1 MLHSTYSDD
10 FLMHHGVK
18 GMKWGVRRYQ
28 NPDGTLTDAGRKRYS
43 QKLLKSAMK
52 LNEAYSRYARGVQDD
67 IRRGNL
73 LIKPTGGKK
82 NEVFLQSKT
91 VGKNQQL
98 ISKREHET
106 DRIAYKIQKK
116 YGTVEY
122 QKIED
127 MVNNDPVYKQA
138 KQLVDKILSENT
150 AVMRSAQSQKITN
163 HQSKDSPA
171 KKREQAIQKFISS
184 NKPVKNAPNS
194 VKDIDDPELLDLY
207 IDDPSFRK
215 EYGISDSEYNRYKKE
230 VG

>member
-1 MLHSTYSDD
+1 MGYYSVYNGE

-18 GMKWGVRRYQ
+18 GMHWGIRRYQ
-28 NPDGTLTDAGRKRYS
+28 NPDGTLTTAGRERYS
-43 QKLLKSAMK
+43 KKLLKRAMK

-73 LIKPTGGKK
+73 LVKPTGGKK

-98 ISKREHET
+98 ISKREYET
-106 DRIAYKIQKK
+106 DMVAYKIQKK

-122 QKIED
+122 QKIKV
-127 MVNNDPVYKQA
+127 MVDNDPAYKQA
-138 KQLVDKILSENT
+138 KQLVNKILSENT
-150 AVMRSAQSQKITN
+150 KVMAWAQSQKIPN
-163 HQSKDSPA
+163 SSKASSA
-171 KKREQAIQKFISS
+171 KKREQVIQKFISS

-194 VKDIDDPELLDLY
+194 VKDIDDPELLDLH

-215 EYGISDSEYNRYKKE
+215 EYGISDSEYSRYKKE
-230 VG
+230 VC